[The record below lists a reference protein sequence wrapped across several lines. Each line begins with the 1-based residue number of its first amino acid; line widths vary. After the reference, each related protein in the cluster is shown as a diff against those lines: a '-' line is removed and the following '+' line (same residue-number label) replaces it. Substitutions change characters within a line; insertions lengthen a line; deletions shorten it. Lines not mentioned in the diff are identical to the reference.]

1 MDEGTAA
8 ADSGQTDAMTLA
20 PLIPL
25 NDGNSIPQMGLGT
38 WPLDD
43 DQVAAAVVQAVEA
56 GYRHI
61 DTAVKYGNERGVGN
75 GIRASGL
82 DRSELFITTKLDG
95 EFQGHDRA
103 VSGLEGSLKRLGL
116 EYVDLLLIHWPLPG
130 RDQYIS
136 TWQTFE
142 RLQAEGKARSIGVS
156 NFKPSHL
163 ERLMAE
169 TDVVPAVNQ
178 VQLSPAI
185 TRTAEREFHA
195 RHGIVTE
202 SYSPLGGSGAGLL
215 GAPILAQLAEKHGKT
230 PGQLILRWHIQNG
243 LVTIPKTSSPERM
256 RENLDVFDFAL
267 DPQDLAELS
276 VLDEG
281 PGAGNDSDKTG
292 H

>member
-1 MDEGTAA
+1 
-8 ADSGQTDAMTLA
+8 MTLA
-20 PLIPL
+20 PLIEL
-25 NDGNSIPQMGLGT
+25 NDGNRIPQLGLGT

-43 DQVAAAVVQAVEA
+43 EQVAAAVVQAVEA

-75 GIRASGL
+75 GIRASGV

-103 VSGLEGSLKRLGL
+103 VAGLEGSLKRLGL
-116 EYVDLLLIHWPLPG
+116 DYVDLLLIHWPLPG
-130 RDQYIS
+130 RDQYVS

-142 RLQAEGKARSIGVS
+142 RQQAEGKVRSIGVS
-156 NFKPSHL
+156 NFKPAHL

-178 VQLSPAI
+178 IQLSPAI

-202 SYSPLGGSGAGLL
+202 SYSPLGGSGADLL
-215 GAPILAQLAEKHGKT
+215 SAPVLSQLAEKHGKT
-230 PGQLILRWHIQNG
+230 PGQLVLRWHIQNG
-243 LVTIPKTSSPERM
+243 LVTIPKTASPERM
-256 RENLDVFDFAL
+256 AENLDVFDFAL

-281 PGAGNDSDKTG
+281 PGAGNDSEKTG